1 MYRVWLAKKFRTN
14 LYLIS
19 NCTLYLQMKKSSYQS
34 DTQLFNKN
42 QKQTK

>member
-1 MYRVWLAKKFRTN
+1 MYRVWLAEKFTTN

-19 NCTLYLQMKKSSYQS
+19 NCTLYLQIKKSSYPK

-42 QKQTK
+42 